1 MCDFPIRR
9 ESGTGNRIPG
19 DFFACFLGR
28 ARKQVPPRHERAKK
42 EQTPVGER
50 HTIKPTVKLGFRV
63 SGRAGRL
70 PSGGPQ
76 FVALRAESC
85 DRSRASDHKNNCRV
99 KYYVC
104 KGPRPAGNRVLS
116 ARLECP
122 AAPGLLCGRSSG
134 VASAIKLTVPFHA
147 SVFTLFVYRVK
158 KTLGL
163 SVKYYITMPPMQR
176 REHEAPNPG
185 KGAYSG
191 NSSRCDSTYST
202 A

>member
-1 MCDFPIRR
+1 MRR
-9 ESGTGNRIPG
+9 PTQP
-19 DFFACFLGR
+19 
-28 ARKQVPPRHERAKK
+28 VPPRHERAKK
-42 EQTPVGER
+42 EQALVGER
-50 HTIKPTVKLGFRV
+50 HTIKPTVKTSLRV

-70 PSGGPQ
+70 PTGGPQ
-76 FVALRAESC
+76 FVALRAENC
-85 DRSRASDHKNNCRV
+85 DRSRVSGFIDNRRV

-134 VASAIKLTVPFHA
+134 VASAIKLTVPFHT

-158 KTLGL
+158 KTLRL

>member
-1 MCDFPIRR
+1 MCDFPFRR

-42 EQTPVGER
+42 NKRLSAKDTQLNLR
-50 HTIKPTVKLGFRV
+50 LRISSRV

-70 PSGGPQ
+70 PTGGPQ

-104 KGPRPAGNRVLS
+104 KGPRSAGNRVLS